1 MEHHLTVIIVAI
13 VALGVGAQW
22 LAWRTH
28 LPAIILLAVAGL
40 LAGPVFGLIDP
51 TAELGNRLP
60 SLISLCVAIIL
71 FEGGLNLQL
80 HELKVAAAGVRR
92 LVYAGVPIAW
102 GLSSAAAH
110 YIGGLGWPV
119 ASIFGAI
126 MVVTGPTVIMP
137 MLRQARLNRRTASYF
152 KWEGIVNDPI
162 GALLAVLV
170 FQFISFQDLG
180 ISGVARGLGWALLS
194 GGLLGGVGGW
204 LTGMAFKKGMVPEYL
219 KSPVMLGLVLVVYVL
234 SNQLQSEAGLLAVT
248 IMGIT
253 VGNMRLAGIQDMKRF
268 KEYITVMLV
277 AVVFVIL
284 TADLDREVLG
294 RIDWRGAALVA
305 AILLV
310 TRPATIMLATI
321 GAGMDIRDRLLLSW
335 IAPRG
340 IVAAATAGVMAS
352 ALANRAT
359 EIGGPDAALLA
370 ADAQQ
375 LLPLVFA
382 VIFAT
387 VFFHGISIRSL
398 ARRLELA
405 TGDQATLLIVGASPW
420 SVALGAKLTEINV
433 DVLIADSSWQKLR
446 SARLAGVPVFYGE
459 ILSDFAEESVEI
471 SHVGTVLA
479 ATSNDAYNALVCTAL
494 SHEVGRSKVFQLPMG
509 GGDDEDPRAVSRP
522 LRGQQAFDSDSVFE
536 RLWRLHVRGWKFY
549 RTRIT
554 ENYTY
559 SDFLRDFP
567 AEAIQIL
574 LLYADGSFRLM
585 SPADT
590 REPAVG
596 ATILYFAPERQVA
609 RERLDMDTDSS
620 EPAPASA

>member
-1 MEHHLTVIIVAI
+1 MEHHLSVVIVGI

-51 TAELGNRLP
+51 SEDIGHRLP
-60 SLISLCVAIIL
+60 AVIGLAVAIIL

-80 HELKVAAAGVRR
+80 SELKVAAAGVRR
-92 LVYAGVPIAW
+92 LVYLGVPLAW

-119 ASIFGAI
+119 SLVFGAI

-170 FQFISFQDLG
+170 FQFITLQGLG
-180 ISGVARGLGWALLS
+180 FDGVARGLGWALLS

-204 LTGMAFKKGMVPEYL
+204 LTGKAFQAGMVPEYL
-219 KSPVMLGLVLVVYVL
+219 KSPVMLGLVLVVYAL
-234 SNQLQSEAGLLAVT
+234 SNSLQSEAGLLAVT

-277 AVVFVIL
+277 ATVFVIL
-284 TADLDREVLG
+284 TSDLDRAVLS

-305 AILLV
+305 AVLLI

-321 GAGMDIRDRLLLSW
+321 GSGMDWRDRLLLSW

-340 IVAAATAGVMAS
+340 IVAAATAGVMGPTLAEHAMQLDS
-352 ALANRAT
+352 A
-359 EIGGPDAALLA
+359 DAAKLA
-370 ADAQQ
+370 LDAQT

-387 VFFHGISIRSL
+387 VFFHGLSIGWL
-398 ARRLELA
+398 ARRLDLT
-405 TGDQATLLIVGASPW
+405 TGDQQKVLIVGASPW
-420 SVALGAKLTEINV
+420 SIALASKLQEIGIG
-433 DVLIADSSWQKLR
+433 VLLADSSWHNLR
-446 SARLAGVPVFYGE
+446 PARLAGVPVFYGE
-459 ILSDFAEESVEI
+459 ILSEFAEESLEI
-471 SHVGTVLA
+471 SHVGNVLA

-494 SHEVGRSKVFQLPMG
+494 AHDVGRARVFQLPMG
-509 GGDDEDPRAVSRP
+509 DGSEEDPRRVSRP
-522 LRGQQAFDSDSVFE
+522 LRGQQAFGSDALFE
-536 RLWRLHVRGWKFY
+536 KLWRRHVRGWKFY

-554 ENYTY
+554 DSYTY
-559 SDFLRDFP
+559 SDFLRDSTQDALP
-567 AEAIQIL
+567 IMIIR
-574 LLYADGSFRLM
+574 ADGSVRLVEAQKGIE
-585 SPADT
+585 PGAGDT
-590 REPAVG
+590 V
-596 ATILYFAPERQVA
+596 LYYAPERPVA
-609 RERLDMDTDSS
+609 RAEPAAGE
-620 EPAPASA
+620 EPAPEPA

>member
-22 LAWRTH
+22 IAWRTH

-40 LAGPVFGLIDP
+40 LAGPVFGVIDP
-51 TAELGNRLP
+51 SAEFGSKLP
-60 SLISLCVAIIL
+60 SVISLCVAIIL

-92 LVYAGVPIAW
+92 LVYAGAPLAW
-102 GLSSAAAH
+102 GFSTAAAH
-110 YIGGLGWPV
+110 YIGGIGWPV
-119 ASIFGAI
+119 ASVFGAI

-180 ISGVARGLGWALLS
+180 IAGVVQGLGWALLS

-204 LTGMAFKKGMVPEYL
+204 LTGIAFKKGMVPEYL

-305 AILLV
+305 SVLLL
-310 TRPATIMLATI
+310 TRPATIMLATV
-321 GAGMDIRDRLLLSW
+321 GAGMDMRDRLLLSW

-340 IVAAATAGVMAS
+340 IVAAATAGVMGT
-352 ALANRAT
+352 ALAKRAA
-359 EIGGPDAALLA
+359 ELGPEGALLA
-370 ADAQQ
+370 ADAQS

-387 VFFHGISIRSL
+387 VFFHGISIRWL

-405 TGDQATLLIVGASPW
+405 TGDEATMLIVGASPW
-420 SVALGAKLTEINV
+420 SIALATKLNEIGV
-433 DVLIADSSWQKLR
+433 QVLVADSSWHKLR
-446 SARLAGVPVFYGE
+446 NARLAGIPVFYGE

-509 GGDDEDPRAVSRP
+509 AGDEEDPRGVSRP
-522 LRGQQAFDSDSVFE
+522 LRGQPAFDQNAVFE
-536 RLWRLHVRGWKFY
+536 RLWRLQVRGWKFY

-554 ENYTY
+554 ENYKY

-567 AEAIQIL
+567 AEGIQIML
-574 LLYADGSFRLM
+574 LRADGGYRLM
-585 SPADT
+585 STTDT

-596 ATILYFAPERQVA
+596 ETILYFAPERQVA
-609 RERLDMDTDSS
+609 RERPDTDSDGVT
-620 EPAPASA
+620 PAPVLA